1 MKTAMQILSG
11 EHKNI
16 LKIAEA
22 LNKECGALESGKKLN
37 TDFFSQAI
45 EFIREYADRFHHAKE
60 EDILFKE
67 LCRPDAKMHCNPVEQ
82 MLYEHNLGRNFVKG
96 MEEGLKEGNK
106 NRITENARGYS
117 QLIQEH
123 INKEDNILYPMADE
137 ALSEKSKK
145 SMLKEFEKAEKA
157 KKKEKDKSL
166 AFIRRLQK

>member
-1 MKTAMQILSG
+1 MKTAMQILLD

-22 LNKECGALESGKKLN
+22 LNKECDALESGKKLN

-137 ALSEKSKK
+137 ALSEKAKK
-145 SMLKEFEKAEKA
+145 SMLKKFNEIEKKKKKDKEKA
-157 KKKEKDKSL
+157 L
-166 AFIRRLQK
+166 AFIKIL

>member
-137 ALSEKSKK
+137 ALSEKAKESILKK
-145 SMLKEFEKAEKA
+145 FNEIEKKKKKDKEKA
-157 KKKEKDKSL
+157 L
-166 AFIRRLQK
+166 AFIKSL

>member
-67 LCRPDAKMHCNPVEQ
+67 LCKPDAKMHCNPVEQ

-137 ALSEKSKK
+137 ALG
-145 SMLKEFEKAEKA
+145 EKA
-157 KKKEKDKSL
+157 KESILKKFNEIEKKKKKDKEKAL
-166 AFIRRLQK
+166 AFIKSL

>member
-1 MKTAMQILSG
+1 MKSPTQILID

-22 LNKECGALESGKKLN
+22 LIEECDALESGKKLDK
-37 TDFFSQAI
+37 DFFSNAV
-45 EFIREYADRFHHAKE
+45 EFVREYADRFHHAKE

-67 LCRPDAKMHCNPVEQ
+67 LCSPEAEMHCNPVEQ

-96 MEEGLKEGNK
+96 MEEGLKGGNK
-106 NRITENARGYS
+106 NKVIENARGYA

-137 ALSEKSKK
+137 ALSEKAKK
-145 SMLKEFEKAEKA
+145 SMLKEFEKADKA
-157 KKKEKDKSL
+157 KKKEKEKSL
-166 AFIRRLQK
+166 AFVKSL